1 MGGQEVGVG
10 ADARASCS
18 GAIDHIIADGR
29 AEESTMRP
37 TKRGWVIALAGG
49 VCAAATAY
57 APDATA
63 QMPAGSEPLPE
74 AIPIFPL
81 PDLTLFPNTTQP
93 FHIFEPRYRAMI
105 ADALAGDSI
114 IGMVMLQ
121 PGYEQ
126 EYEGR
131 PPIYDL
137 GCAGRIV
144 ASEQLPDGRYNI
156 ALQGVARFRVVEED
170 QSRPYRLASVEEL
183 PESAVEDSGALAS
196 RRRQVEGAVRSA
208 FPRAPLPSSGTPDER
223 AIDDL
228 SIMLPLEPAERLEL
242 LAAAGPLERAGV
254 LVRLLRRG
262 APL

>member
-1 MGGQEVGVG
+1 
-10 ADARASCS
+10 
-18 GAIDHIIADGR
+18 
-29 AEESTMRP
+29 MRP
-37 TKRGWVIALAGG
+37 TKPEWSLALA
-49 VCAAATAY
+49 AALWVASPAF
-57 APDATA
+57 A
-63 QMPAGSEPLPE
+63 QTPGPGALPE

-81 PDLTLFPNTTQP
+81 PDMTLFPNSTQP

-121 PGYEQ
+121 PGFEAD
-126 EYEGR
+126 YEGR

-156 ALQGVARFRVVEED
+156 ALQGLTKFRVVGED
-170 QSRPYRLASVEEL
+170 QSRSYRLASVEVL
-183 PESAVEDSGALAS
+183 PESEVGDRDALAS

-208 FPRAPLPSSGTPDER
+208 FPRAPLPSAGLPHER

-228 SIMLPLEPAERLEL
+228 SIMLPLEPDERLEL
-242 LAAAGPLERAGV
+242 LEANGSLERAII